1 MGEAVQWEYR
11 VVSYGGTFRG
21 AKDEQMEAELNA
33 LGEEGWEVV
42 GLTNR
47 ENTYRI
53 TLVAK
58 RPLTAATRRQRS
70 FPEGD
75 W

>member
-1 MGEAVQWEYR
+1 MEYR
-11 VVSYGGTFRG
+11 VVSLGGVLRSV
-21 AKDEQMEAELNA
+21 KDEQVESELNA

-42 GLTNR
+42 GFTNR
-47 ENTYRI
+47 EGTNRI

-58 RPLTAATRRQRS
+58 RPLTAAARRRRS
-70 FPEGD
+70 VPEGG